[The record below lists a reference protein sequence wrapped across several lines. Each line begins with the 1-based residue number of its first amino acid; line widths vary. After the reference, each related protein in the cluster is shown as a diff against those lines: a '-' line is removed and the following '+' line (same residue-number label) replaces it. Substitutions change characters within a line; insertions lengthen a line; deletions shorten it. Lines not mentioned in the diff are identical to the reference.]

1 MAEPIPSSRRGND
14 LRGVIAASC
23 GVLVLLNCSRWAVA
37 GEPAGEPRALSAA
50 LGAAVGA
57 ARAWEDTPLVRV
69 GERPRHLWPQTQ
81 AGSAWRPVSSAVL
94 PDPLGAEHV
103 VARSGSW
110 LHANKREDSGEHSNT
125 RPSTEPG
132 QETLPH
138 GQTLGAVLQ
147 RGFSAPVQHLDCLD
161 QVPWGSVDTWVSR
174 TRPERFR
181 VRAQVQERALSKGS
195 TFVPKQPRSPN
206 QKLRSLSL
214 RYQTV
219 MSNVLISRHNVPTS
233 RHKVLVSRQC
243 GKNYLDR

>member
-1 MAEPIPSSRRGND
+1 MLPGHGRT
-14 LRGVIAASC
+14 L
-23 GVLVLLNCSRWAVA
+23 
-37 GEPAGEPRALSAA
+37 
-50 LGAAVGA
+50 
-57 ARAWEDTPLVRV
+57 LVRV
-69 GERPRHLWPQTQ
+69 GERPHHLWPQTQ
-81 AGSAWRPVSSAVL
+81 VGSAWRPVSSAVL
-94 PDPLGAEHV
+94 PDPLGAEHF

-132 QETLPH
+132 RETLPH

-174 TRPERFR
+174 TRPERFC

-195 TFVPKQPRSPN
+195 AFVPKQPRSTN

-214 RYQTV
+214 RYQTGREQHSHLSSQC
-219 MSNVLISRHNVPTS
+219 SNVSS
-233 RHKVLVSRQC
+233 QSSSF
-243 GKNYLDR
+243 